1 MPVSHANDEL
11 RRWLHDEARLHEEVL
26 DRLMPQLHLASAYVV
41 ADLVDFEG
49 LASFDS
55 CFGELSACKVR
66 KALLRRAAASAAA
79 PASARTPQSPCTAL
93 ATPVAPAAVGL
104 VRSRQLPDS
113 ITPRALFGDDE
124 ACGGEVRQVAA
135 AEAAAVE
142 AEAATALQAC
152 ARGRRARHEL
162 EVRRAEEGEVRT
174 PSLRHARESR
184 RALRLTHV
192 ASAVGAA
199 AMRIVEYDGD
209 AGGPYGEQGVRQDE
223 LFKALSG
230 TGAARGVTTT
240 GQRAGNILPPR
251 PLGTL
256 GVQSELGP
264 GAGGGG
270 ATAEARAASEVATT
284 GQRAGNILPS
294 RPLGTRG
301 ARSSEPGAGGD
312 EASGGD
318 VGQRRAKNSKR
329 KARRGARGRVGS
341 GVFTEA
347 PPEAPPEVPA
357 EIAAAWMQMGTGLQV
372 ARLCGGAVRYN
383 RRMFDL
389 DIHSSVDIWERLVDR
404 GRPQWDGWR
413 IAAAAARQRAW
424 SAAVA
429 GVEGGGHDI
438 PGMNQMSTEEWIEA
452 LAKRQQVHEAA
463 YAEPT
468 EAMLQAVRR
477 AVLEAKV
484 KWARAAEARVAKAR
498 EASAAEEARAGRG
511 AGSGARGG
519 ASLDWLVELEREEDW
534 AREDKYDAA
543 AFGVFMGSTGFSRFQ
558 GGLREWDEWDDEL
571 GMGFDE
577 GD

>member
-1 MPVSHANDEL
+1 M
-11 RRWLHDEARLHEEVL
+11 
-26 DRLMPQLHLASAYVV
+26 
-41 ADLVDFEG
+41 
-49 LASFDS
+49 
-55 CFGELSACKVR
+55 
-66 KALLRRAAASAAA
+66 AA
-79 PASARTPQSPCTAL
+79 T
-93 ATPVAPAAVGL
+93 
-104 VRSRQLPDS
+104 
-113 ITPRALFGDDE
+113 
-124 ACGGEVRQVAA
+124 
-135 AEAAAVE
+135 EAAAVE

-152 ARGRRARHEL
+152 VRGRRARHEL

-270 ATAEARAASEVATT
+270 ATAEARAASEVATK

-404 GRPQWDGWR
+404 GRSQWDGWR
-413 IAAAAARQRAW
+413 IAAAAAQQRAW
-424 SAAVA
+424 RAA
-429 GVEGGGHDI
+429 H
-438 PGMNQMSTEEWIEA
+438 NH
-452 LAKRQQVHEAA
+452 VHEAA